1 MFVKK
6 LTFSIF
12 YKINDKNNLQKFE
25 NISDHNL
32 QKFVFILKI
41 KF

>member
-12 YKINDKNNLQKFE
+12 YNINDKNNLQKFE
-25 NISDHNL
+25 SISDHN
-32 QKFVFILKI
+32 
-41 KF
+41 